1 MDGYCDDG
9 NNHLDCHFDGGD
21 CCGSNVDTLVCTECQ
36 CLEGGGGV
44 NLTSTTTTFSNNT
57 TSTTN
62 ITGTPPSTTTN
73 GGCNQWVGDGSCDD
87 SNNIE
92 ACSFDGGDCCGSN
105 VNTIFCTVC
114 QCLEGGGGGS
124 GGTTTAPHGTTS
136 GVCNQWAG
144 DGFCDDINNN
154 LDCNYD
160 GGDCCGSNVNTLFC
174 TECQCLEGEGG
185 GNLTTTGTTGTT
197 VSTGTTGTTSTT
209 GTTGTTS
216 TTGPI
221 STTGISLDTTT
232 TGVCN
237 QWAGDG
243 FCDDINN
250 NLDCNYDG
258 GDCCGS
264 NVNTLFCTEC
274 QCLEGE

>member
-1 MDGYCDDG
+1 MDGYCDDS
-9 NNHLDCHFDGGD
+9 NNHFDCSFDGGD
-21 CCGSNVDTLVCTECQ
+21 CCGSNVNTLVCTECQ
-36 CLEGGGGV
+36 CLEGGDGG
-44 NLTSTTTTFSNNT
+44 NFTTFGTTGTIGTTGTFSTITTNATGTSGT
-57 TSTTN
+57 TSIPPGTT
-62 ITGTPPSTTTN
+62 SN
-73 GGCNQWVGDGSCDD
+73 GSCNQWVGDGSCDD

-114 QCLEGGGGGS
+114 HCLEGGGS
-124 GGTTTAPHGTTS
+124 GGNTTAPFG
-136 GVCNQWAG
+136 
-144 DGFCDDINNN
+144 
-154 LDCNYD
+154 
-160 GGDCCGSNVNTLFC
+160 
-174 TECQCLEGEGG
+174 
-185 GNLTTTGTTGTT
+185 
-197 VSTGTTGTTSTT
+197 
-209 GTTGTTS
+209 
-216 TTGPI
+216 
-221 STTGISLDTTT
+221 TT